1 MKLTIID
8 STESEHDLEKVIFDF
23 AADIYRIIHRLK
35 RIEDEIGI
43 TYQNAEAEAIKD
55 AEVDNGSD

>member
-8 STESEHDLEKVIFDF
+8 STGAEHDLEKVIFDL
-23 AADIYRIIHRLK
+23 AADIYRIVHRLQ

-43 TYQNAEAEAIKD
+43 TYQQAEKQAIED
-55 AEVDNGSD
+55 AEESSGN